1 MSEQLWEDKYV
12 FTSFDKQ
19 TLNGF
24 VRYYKDKWGAVLYI
38 KNILLSE
45 EPQRMYENET
55 EYLQSI
61 HHLLASKSSIKR
73 QLNKAIKWTSSRFNV
88 FNKSEVIDEII
99 SMYPG
104 EEKEFSCGAYSEKSY
119 CGGYHYKVCKQLD
132 EIEIY
137 NLNTNKKTTIN
148 LLKGEIYG

>member
-12 FTSFDKQ
+12 FNVFDKQ

-24 VRYYKDKWGAVLYI
+24 VRYYKDRWGAVLYI
-38 KNILLSE
+38 KNLLLSE
-45 EPQRMYENET
+45 ESQRMYEGET

-61 HHLLASKSSIKR
+61 HYLLASEGFIKR
-73 QLNKAIKWTSSRFNV
+73 QLSKAIKWTSSRFNV
-88 FNKSEVIDEII
+88 LNKSEVVDEII
-99 SMYPG
+99 GMPPG

-119 CGGYHYKVCKQLD
+119 CGGYHYKVYKQLD
-132 EIEIY
+132 KIEIY

>member
-12 FTSFDKQ
+12 FNVFNKQ

-73 QLNKAIKWTSSRFNV
+73 QLNKVIKWTSSRFNV
-88 FNKSEVIDEII
+88 LNKSEVIDEII
-99 SMYPG
+99 GMYPG

-119 CGGYHYKVCKQLD
+119 CGGYHYKVYKQLD

-148 LLKGEIYG
+148 LLKGE

>member
-1 MSEQLWEDKYV
+1 MSKQLWEDKYV

-88 FNKSEVIDEII
+88 LNKSEVIDEII
-99 SMYPG
+99 VMHPG
-104 EEKEFSCGAYSEKSY
+104 EEKEFSCGTYSEKSY
-119 CGGYHYKVCKQLD
+119 CGGYHYKVYKYLD
-132 EIEIY
+132 KIIVA
-137 NLNTNKKTTIN
+137 NINTKNKTIIN
-148 LLKGEIYG
+148 LSKEV